1 MIKQTPWVALVAAA
15 LLLAAC
21 EQGDK
26 TSQQET
32 GTTTTGQAAPAGQA
46 TGTGGEAQLTDA
58 EEELIA
64 ELAALQ
70 TKVDELQQ
78 QAANKTAETQ
88 ASLVQELNSLQQER
102 EELKQKVDELS
113 DTGATVAANVLN
125 GLNQS
130 LTILTRSVEMEPE
143 EEMPVPEST
152 GPADAPNP

>member
-1 MIKQTPWVALVAAA
+1 MIKQAPWVALVAAA

-26 TSQQET
+26 TAQQET
-32 GTTTTGQAAPAGQA
+32 GTTTAGQA
-46 TGTGGEAQLTDA
+46 TGTGGETQLTDA

-78 QAANKTAETQ
+78 QAAHKTAETQ
-88 ASLVQELNSLQQER
+88 AALVQELNSLQQER

-143 EEMPVPEST
+143 EEMPMPEST
-152 GPADAPNP
+152 SPADAPNP